1 MEPKDKHSSSQG
13 KLGDDFYRFAIGVL
27 KNKANENAPAETVE
41 TATVTTTAEVPK
53 IDINR
58 SEVNPNPDIDRIPD
72 PFEAPIQGF
81 VFTRSEMEDYI
92 RKHLEEAMKEMGLSM
107 RDMAVRGG
115 VENGQKYIET
125 VFEFDDMGRKIYE
138 DEVQKYLDKYHPMAL
153 EGVRVTFRPINDK
166 QTGSLDDYWK
176 TFNERMEEEDRER
189 KAQAAQLSQYNALH
203 NDDVPEPPPPRRE
216 NPNDAHNLD
225 YQSKIEIDIYQD
237 SADREAAQKSGR
249 LGKGVPFSKDEIS
262 QIAAALG
269 TTTDLKQG
277 GWILPDGRLLRFIQ
291 DGIRRKEQD
300 IGIGFTEE
308 RKHRISNDIKKI
320 RENLNPEERQEPSTG
335 PYDINGYVQSQPVDP
350 WGSLAEKTYPEAFP
364 LEAIRGGLIRYA
376 ISPDGDA
383 VEIDAYNMPTQ
394 GQIDVLEDIHEWIK
408 FVNEGGYDRHPKAAP
423 KVESDAEL
431 TYAQEPPQ
439 HEQPAAQDSM
449 VDEDNYEKI
458 RRERQENA
466 DARIDSSNSRF
477 NAPNPNPASEDI
489 PASRLIIV
497 YVGSEPDDW
506 WDYDSVEDIQQNLV
520 KDLRT
525 YFRDGKKPN
534 EDFNLPDEYEDD
546 GLNAHGE
553 SEEQAVA
560 ADETIGWLK
569 GRNADIFPKRI
580 YRPRSTLLK
589 QVDYDTARRIVR
601 EGVSLIKTI
610 PKLDILKAEQKVL
623 AYFRLKITRDQLARY
638 FYRIGDG
645 AITKAWAEVIADDQ
659 RNKAS
664 ERLRVAKWKKNGV
677 RMVRWVH
684 DNYDEPRPYH
694 KEKWNGASG
703 IFDGLPNG
711 LNGYVFP
718 IDFPPIID
726 LKTGERGYPG
736 QLINCKCHLE
746 PVR

>member
-1 MEPKDKHSSSQG
+1 MAYEERALLME
-13 KLGDDFYRFAIGVL
+13 
-27 KNKANENAPAETVE
+27 T
-41 TATVTTTAEVPK
+41 
-53 IDINR
+53 DINI
-58 SEVNPNPDIDRIPD
+58 SEVTPNPDIDRIPD

-81 VFTRSEMEDYI
+81 AFSRPEIEDYI

-115 VENGQKYIET
+115 VENGTKYIET

-138 DEVQKYLDKYHPMAL
+138 DEIQKYLDKYHPMAL

-176 TFNERMEEEDRER
+176 TFNDRMEEEDRER
-189 KAQAAQLSQYNALH
+189 KEKSAQQSQYSALH
-203 NDDVPEPPPPRRE
+203 NDEVPEPPPPKTE
-216 NPNDAHNLD
+216 DPNDTHNLD

-237 SADREAAQKSGR
+237 SANPQKAKESSGI
-249 LGKGVPFSKDEIS
+249 GKGVPFSRDEIS

-277 GWILPDGRLLRFIQ
+277 GWILPDGRLLRFMQ

-308 RKHRISNDIKKI
+308 RKHRISNDIKKF
-320 RENLNPEERQEPSTG
+320 RENLNGSEHKEDKSTG

-350 WGSLAEKTYPEAFP
+350 WGTIAEESYPEAFP

-383 VEIDAYNMPTQ
+383 VEIDAYSMPTQ
-394 GQIDVLEDIHEWIK
+394 GQIDVLEDIHEWVK
-408 FVNEGGYDRHPKAAP
+408 FVNDGGYDKKGNEQP
-423 KVESDAEL
+423 KVEQNKEL
-431 TYAQEPPQ
+431 TYAQQPQ
-439 HEQPAAQDSM
+439 APAQAQTNNGIPTLPSPLQQQSTGQDAM
-449 VDEDNYEKI
+449 VDEDNYEKVI
-458 RRERQENA
+458 RERQENA
-466 DARIDSSNSRF
+466 DAKVDSANSRF
-477 NAPNPNPASEDI
+477 NGPTPNPDPQDI
-489 PASRLIIV
+489 PSSRLIIV
-497 YVGSEPDDW
+497 YVGSGPDDW
-506 WDYDSVEDIQQNLV
+506 WDYDSVEDVENNLV

-525 YFRDGKKPN
+525 YYRDGKKPN
-534 EDFNLPDEYEDD
+534 EDFNLPDEVEDD
-546 GLNAHGE
+546 GLNAFGE
-553 SEEQAVA
+553 QEAPGVA
-560 ADETIGWLK
+560 TDESIGWLK

-601 EGVSLIKTI
+601 EGVSLIRTI
-610 PKLDILKAEQKVL
+610 PNLDILKAEQKVL
-623 AYFRLKITRDQLARY
+623 AYFRLKLTRDQLARY

-659 RNKAS
+659 INKAS

-684 DNYDEPRPYH
+684 SNFDEPRPYH
-694 KEKWNGASG
+694 REKWNGASG

-726 LKTGERGYPG
+726 TRTGERGYPG

-746 PVR
+746 PVM

>member
-1 MEPKDKHSSSQG
+1 MAYEERALPME
-13 KLGDDFYRFAIGVL
+13 
-27 KNKANENAPAETVE
+27 T
-41 TATVTTTAEVPK
+41 
-53 IDINR
+53 DINI
-58 SEVNPNPDIDRIPD
+58 SEVTPNPDIDRIPD

-81 VFTRSEMEDYI
+81 VFSRPEIEDYI

-115 VENGQKYIET
+115 VENGTKYIET

-138 DEVQKYLDKYHPMAL
+138 DEIQKYLDKYHPMAL

-166 QTGSLDDYWK
+166 QTGSLDDYWQ
-176 TFNERMEEEDRER
+176 TFNDRMEEADRER
-189 KAQAAQLSQYNALH
+189 KEQSAQQSQYAALH
-203 NDDVPEPPPPRRE
+203 DDDVPQPPPPKADD
-216 NPNDAHNLD
+216 PNDTHNLD
-225 YQSKIEIDIYQD
+225 YQSKIEIDIFQD
-237 SADREAAQKSGR
+237 SADPQQAKESGGI
-249 LGKGVPFSKDEIS
+249 GKGVPFSRDEIS

-308 RKHRISNDIKKI
+308 RKHRISNDIKKF
-320 RENLNPEERQEPSTG
+320 RENLNSAEHKEDKSTG

-350 WGSLAEKTYPEAFP
+350 WGTIAEESYPEAFP

-408 FVNEGGYDRHPKAAP
+408 FMNEGGYDKEGEEQP
-423 KVESDAEL
+423 KVEQNEEL
-431 TYAQEPPQ
+431 TYAQQPQAPAQAQTQNGIPTPPAPPQ
-439 HEQPAAQDSM
+439 QQQSTGQDSM
-449 VDEDNYEKI
+449 VDEDNYEKVT
-458 RRERQENA
+458 RERQENA
-466 DARIDSSNSRF
+466 DAKVDSANSRF
-477 NAPNPNPASEDI
+477 NGPTPNPDAEDK
-489 PASRLIIV
+489 PSSLLIIV
-497 YVGSEPDDW
+497 YVGSGPDDW
-506 WDYDSVEDIQQNLV
+506 WDYDSVEDVEQNLV

-525 YFRDGKKPN
+525 YYRDGKKPN
-534 EDFNLPDEYEDD
+534 EDFNLPDEVEDD
-546 GLNAHGE
+546 GLNAFGE
-553 SEEQAVA
+553 QEAQGVA
-560 ADETIGWLK
+560 TDESIGWLK

-601 EGVSLIKTI
+601 EGISLIRTI

-623 AYFRLKITRDQLARY
+623 AYFRLKLTRDQLARY

-659 RNKAS
+659 INKAS

-677 RMVRWVH
+677 SMVRWVH
-684 DNYDEPRPYH
+684 SNFDEPRPYH
-694 KEKWNGASG
+694 REKWNGASG